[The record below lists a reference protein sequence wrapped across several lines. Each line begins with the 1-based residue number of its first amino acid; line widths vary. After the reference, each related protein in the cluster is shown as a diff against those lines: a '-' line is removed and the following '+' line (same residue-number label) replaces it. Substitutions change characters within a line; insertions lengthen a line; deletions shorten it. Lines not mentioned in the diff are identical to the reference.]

1 MAKKLWTQSESERKR
16 RQAVE
21 FLERIGGDSSK
32 FEEMSAAEY
41 AQSRG
46 AELLP
51 NPSKR
56 RIAVT
61 KSELTQTLDQLAD
74 GLDEALDPE
83 LTREE
88 LVAKVK
94 ELSDFASGEEAEDED
109 DEDDGDGSDT
119 D

>member
-1 MAKKLWTQSESERKR
+1 MTESEAERKR

-21 FLERIGGDSSK
+21 FLRRIGGDSSK
-32 FEEMSAAEY
+32 FEDMSAAQY
-41 AQSRG
+41 AESRG

-61 KSELTQTLDQLAD
+61 KLELAGTLDQLAD

-94 ELSDFASGEEAEDED
+94 ELSDLAAGESGEEAEDD
-109 DEDDGDGSDT
+109 DEGDED
-119 D
+119 